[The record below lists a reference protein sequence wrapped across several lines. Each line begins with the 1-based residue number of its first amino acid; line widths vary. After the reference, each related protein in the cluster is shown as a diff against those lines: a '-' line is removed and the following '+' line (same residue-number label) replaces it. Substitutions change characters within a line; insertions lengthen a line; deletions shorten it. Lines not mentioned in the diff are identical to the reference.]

1 MTNPTDDILS
11 VLDRADLVQREAYD
25 EIIRLREALASAYE
39 NAAKVADEFERT
51 AKDAIEMLKSVGQD
65 DITGRHDAFGT
76 ASRNIASAIRA
87 KGAQG

>member
-51 AKDAIEMLKSVGQD
+51 AKDAIEMLKSEKLALLAMVQD
-65 DITGRHDAFGT
+65 GRTF
-76 ASRNIASAIRA
+76 
-87 KGAQG
+87 